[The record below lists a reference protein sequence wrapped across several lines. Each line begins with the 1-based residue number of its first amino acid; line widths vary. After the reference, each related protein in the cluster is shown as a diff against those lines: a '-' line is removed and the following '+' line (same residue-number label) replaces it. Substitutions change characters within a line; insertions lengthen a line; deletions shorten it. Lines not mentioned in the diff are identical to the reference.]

1 MHVSQKR
8 LCILSIEKMGPEPTY
23 LSTSTTSKQSK
34 VQIQLWPSS
43 PTSNTC
49 RLLNQISKVNT
60 KSTNLNGT
68 YRKRS
73 VFHHLLN
80 STARTTT
87 FHSTNNQGKIRHIS
101 FFSSET
107 KKSKKKFFFTQ
118 RLISVKI
125 GFRKKKLFMRNFF
138 FYFLAR
144 KLIIFFRKQISFL
157 VSLKDN
163 LFNFFY

>member
-87 FHSTNNQGKIRHIS
+87 FHSTNNQGKNQTYQ
-101 FFSSET
+101 FFFHQ
-107 KKSKKKFFFTQ
+107 KLKNQKKFFFTQ
-118 RLISVKI
+118 RPILLKP
-125 GFRKKKLFMRNFF
+125 GFEKNYLRGVSFS
-138 FYFLAR
+138 
-144 KLIIFFRKQISFL
+144 IFRRR
-157 VSLKDN
+157 D
-163 LFNFFY
+163 

>member
-1 MHVSQKR
+1 MKKPGLLRPHNYASALILFSLLGRGWEDQLKNQIIVKLMHVSQKR
-8 LCILSIEKMGPEPTY
+8 LCILSIEKTGPEPTY

-73 VFHHLLN
+73 VFQHLLKK
-80 STARTTT
+80 
-87 FHSTNNQGKIRHIS
+87 HSKNDYLPQHQQSRKNQTYQ
-101 FFSSET
+101 FFSSGT
-107 KKSKKKFFFTQ
+107 QKSKSFFFSQ
-118 RLISVKI
+118 RLIFVKI
-125 GFRKKKLFMRNFF
+125 RF
-138 FYFLAR
+138 
-144 KLIIFFRKQISFL
+144 
-157 VSLKDN
+157 
-163 LFNFFY
+163 